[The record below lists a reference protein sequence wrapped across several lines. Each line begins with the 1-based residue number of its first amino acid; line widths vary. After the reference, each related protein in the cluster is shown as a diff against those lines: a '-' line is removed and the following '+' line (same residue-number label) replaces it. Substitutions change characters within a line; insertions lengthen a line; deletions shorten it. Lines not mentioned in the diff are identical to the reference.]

1 MKDFLSFFHLWTES
15 EDGGWVERAFL
26 NDFSLLFFLLL
37 FFFPSLSFSSG
48 HEGHCEPYF
57 QDFQAT

>member
-26 NDFSLLFFLLL
+26 NDFSLLSFFS
-37 FFFPSLSFSSG
+37 SLSSG